1 MSKETILAH
10 IILEADSALHFGSG
24 DFDMLYDSPIQR
36 DFNGLPIILGTSI
49 CGVIKANAKGIFSK
63 NELDSLFG
71 SQDFSSRLI
80 FSNAL
85 LLDEKMCVSE
95 NLIPFSK
102 LKDSPFLHHFLSL
115 PQRQHNAIDY
125 NGSCKDGAK
134 FDEEVIFKG
143 TRFKCAVSMDCQS
156 EGCQNNS
163 DKEAFFKILSLFYSP
178 NIRFGAGSTKGFG
191 KIKAHKITYEI
202 LQTPFCKS
210 ASLNE
215 TLSEHFTPD
224 YSALS
229 TKNFTHYTLNL
240 RADSVFLFGAG
251 FGDKEADSIGVSEK
265 IIDYDK
271 GDLSERKLLIPASSI
286 KGALSQRTRFYINKD
301 LGNFIVAESSQNSEL
316 NNKAKQIHATLFGN
330 AESSDKSTKSQA
342 TKGKILI
349 SDIYLDFD
357 ENKDS
362 HLFAHNSIDR
372 FTGGTI
378 DGALFQERANTSPAF
393 KLDIFVENVPN
404 SADFQDS
411 NQKKFFDKAI
421 QSFERALKDICTSL
435 LPLGAASSKG
445 HGFFSG
451 DLEKNGVCLNA
462 QNGEKI

>member
-1 MSKETILAH
+1 MSNTTILAH

-49 CGVIKANAKGIFSK
+49 CGVIRALAKQ
-63 NELDSLFG
+63 ERLDLDSLFG
-71 SQDFSSRLI
+71 GQDFGSRLI

-85 LLDEKMCVSE
+85 LLDENMKVKE
-95 NLIPFSK
+95 NLIPFSTLAK
-102 LKDSPFLHHFLSL
+102 SKFLSHFLSL

-125 NGSCKDGAK
+125 NGTCKDGAK

-143 TRFKCAVSMDCQS
+143 ARFKCAMSMDLS
-156 EGCQNNS
+156 GGENEKR

-178 NIRFGAGSTKGFG
+178 FIRFGAGSTKGFG

-202 LQTPFCKS
+202 LQTPFSKS

-215 TLSEHFTPD
+215 NLSEHFTPD
-224 YSALS
+224 SSILS

-240 RADSVFLFGAG
+240 TPENVFLFGAG

-271 GDLSERKLLIPASSI
+271 GDLSKAKLLIPASSI
-286 KGALSQRTRFYINKD
+286 KGAVSQRTRFYINKH
-301 LGNFIVAESSQNSEL
+301 LGNFIGETNEL
-316 NNKAKQIHATLFGN
+316 DKKATQIHATLFGG
-330 AESSDKSTKSQA
+330 AESSDTKSAKYQA

-349 SDIYLDFD
+349 SDLYLDFD
-357 ENKDS
+357 KNKDS
-362 HLFAHNSIDR
+362 QIFAHNSIDR

-378 DGALFQERANTSPAF
+378 DGAFFQESANTSPAF
-393 KLDIFVENVPN
+393 RLDIFVVNTTN
-404 SADFQDS
+404 RADFQDFEIAL
-411 NQKKFFDKAI
+411 K
-421 QSFERALKDICTSL
+421 SFEKALQDICAGI
-435 LPLGAASSKG
+435 LPLGAMSSKG

-451 DLEKNGVCLNA
+451 ILEKDGVRLNA

>member
-1 MSKETILAH
+1 MSKLTILAH

-49 CGVIKANAKGIFSK
+49 CGVIKANAKEIFSE

-85 LLDEKMCVSE
+85 LLDEKMEVKE

-102 LKDSPFLHHFLSL
+102 LAKSKFLSHFLSL
-115 PQRQHNAIDY
+115 PQRQHNAISAQ
-125 NGSCKDGAK
+125 GVCKDGAK

-156 EGCQNNS
+156 DGNQNNS
-163 DKEAFFKILSLFYSP
+163 DKEAFFKILGLFCSP

-191 KIKAHKITYEI
+191 KVKAHKITYEI
-202 LQTPFCKS
+202 LQTPFSKS

-215 TLSEHFTPD
+215 ALAKTFTPD
-224 YSALS
+224 SGILS
-229 TKNFTHYTLNL
+229 TKNFTRYTLNL
-240 RADSVFLFGAG
+240 TPESVFLFGAG

-271 GDLSERKLLIPASSI
+271 GDLSECKLLIPASSI
-286 KGALSQRTRFYINKD
+286 KGSVSQRTHFYINKH
-301 LGNFIVAESSQNSEL
+301 LGNFIGE
-316 NNKAKQIHATLFGN
+316 NNEMDKKATQIHATLFGS
-330 AESSDKSTKSQA
+330 AESSDKSNQKSQA
-342 TKGKILI
+342 TKGRILI
-349 SDIYLDFD
+349 NDIYLDFD
-357 ENKDS
+357 KNKDS

-378 DGALFQERANTSPAF
+378 DGALFQEKTNISPAF
-393 KLDIFVENVPN
+393 KLDIFVANATN
-404 SADFQDS
+404 IADSQDFEIAL
-411 NQKKFFDKAI
+411 K
-421 QSFERALKDICTSL
+421 SFESALCDICTSL

>member
-1 MSKETILAH
+1 MSKLTILAH

-49 CGVIKANAKGIFSK
+49 CGVIREGAKEIFSK

-85 LLDEKMCVSE
+85 LLDENMRVNE

-102 LKDSPFLHHFLSL
+102 LAKSKFLSHFLSL
-115 PQRQHNAIDY
+115 PQRQHNAISAQ
-125 NGSCKDGAK
+125 GVCKDGAK

-143 TRFKCAVSMDCQS
+143 TRFKCAVSMDCQDES
-156 EGCQNNS
+156 E
-163 DKEAFFKILSLFYSP
+163 KEVFFKILGLFCSP
-178 NIRFGAGSTKGFG
+178 FIRFGAGSTKGFG

-202 LQTPFCKS
+202 LQTPFSKS

-215 TLSEHFTPD
+215 TLAKTFTPD
-224 YSALS
+224 SGILS
-229 TKNFTHYTLNL
+229 TKNFTRYTLNL
-240 RADSVFLFGAG
+240 TPESVFLFGAG

-271 GDLSERKLLIPASSI
+271 GHLSECKLLIPASSI
-286 KGALSQRTRFYINKD
+286 KGSVSQRTHFYINKH
-301 LGNFIVAESSQNSEL
+301 LGNFIGENSEMDK
-316 NNKAKQIHATLFGN
+316 KATQIHATLFGS
-330 AESSDKSTKSQA
+330 AESSDKSNQKSQA

-349 SDIYLDFD
+349 NDLYLDFD
-357 ENKDS
+357 ESKDS

-372 FTGGTI
+372 FTVGTI
-378 DGALFQERANTSPAF
+378 DGALFQEKANTSPAF
-393 KLDIFVENVPN
+393 RLDIFVANATN
-404 SADFQDS
+404 IADSQDFEIAL
-411 NQKKFFDKAI
+411 K
-421 QSFERALKDICTSL
+421 SFESALRDICTSL

-451 DLEKNGVCLNA
+451 VLEKM
-462 QNGEKI
+462 EKKYEKF

>member
-49 CGVIKANAKGIFSK
+49 CGVIRANAKGIF
-63 NELDSLFG
+63 NVDSLFG
-71 SQDFSSRLI
+71 CAKKDDNQNSRLI

-85 LLDEKMCVSE
+85 LLDEKMEVKE

-102 LKDSPFLHHFLSL
+102 LKDSPFLRHFLSL

-156 EGCQNNS
+156 EG
-163 DKEAFFKILSLFYSP
+163 DKEVFCKILNLFYSP

-202 LQTPFCKS
+202 LRTPFSKS

-215 TLSEHFTPD
+215 TLSKHFTPNLLQKSD
-224 YSALS
+224 R
-229 TKNFTHYTLNL
+229 FTHYTLNL
-240 RADSVFLFGAG
+240 KPESVFLFGAG
-251 FGDKEADSIGVSEK
+251 FGDKDADSIGVSEK

-286 KGALSQRTRFYINKD
+286 KGAIAQRTRFYINEVSK
-301 LGNFIVAESSQNSEL
+301 NFISAESSDNLKDSE
-316 NNKAKQIHATLFGN
+316 AKQIHATLFGS

-349 SDIYLDFD
+349 NDIYLDFD
-357 ENKDS
+357 AKKDS

-378 DGALFQERANTSPAF
+378 DGALFQEKANTSPAF
-393 KLDIFVENVPN
+393 KLDIFVANATN
-404 SADFQDS
+404 SADFQDL
-411 NQKKFFDKAI
+411 NQNDFFDKAI
-421 QSFERALKDICTSL
+421 KSFECALKDICTSL

-451 DLEKNGVCLNA
+451 DLEKNG
-462 QNGEKI
+462 ERI

>member
-1 MSKETILAH
+1 MSNTTILAH

-24 DFDMLYDSPIQR
+24 DFNALYDSPIQR

-49 CGVIKANAKGIFSK
+49 CGVIRTLAKQ
-63 NELDSLFG
+63 ERLDLDSLFG
-71 SQDFSSRLI
+71 GQDFGSRLI

-85 LLDEKMCVSE
+85 LLDKNMRVNEH
-95 NLIPFSK
+95 LIPFSR
-102 LKDSPFLHHFLSL
+102 LKDLPFLSHFLSL

-125 NGSCKDGAK
+125 NGTCKDGAK

-143 TRFKCAVSMDCQS
+143 TRFKCAVSMDLSSGKNEKC
-156 EGCQNNS
+156 

-191 KIKAHKITYEI
+191 KIKAHKITYQ
-202 LQTPFCKS
+202 LLDSPFSKS

-215 TLSEHFTPD
+215 NLSEHFTPD
-224 YSALS
+224 SSVLS

-240 RADSVFLFGAG
+240 MPESVFLFGAG
-251 FGDKEADSIGVSEK
+251 FGDKEADSIGVREK

-271 GDLSERKLLIPASSI
+271 GNLSESKLLIPASSI
-286 KGALSQRTRFYINKD
+286 KGAVSQRTRFYINKD
-301 LGNFIVAESSQNSEL
+301 LGNFISAES
-316 NNKAKQIHATLFGN
+316 NNDLDKKATQIHATLFGS
-330 AESSDKSTKSQA
+330 AESSTKSSDTKSAKSQA

-349 SDIYLDFD
+349 NDIYLDFD
-357 ENKDS
+357 KNKDS

-378 DGALFQERANTSPAF
+378 DGALFQESANTSPAF
-393 KLDIFVENVPN
+393 RLDIFVANATN
-404 SADFQDS
+404 SADFQDL
-411 NQKKFFDKAI
+411 NQKDFFAI
-421 QSFERALKDICTSL
+421 AIKSFENALQDICAGI

-451 DLEKNGVCLNA
+451 DLEKNG
-462 QNGEKI
+462 EKI

>member
-1 MSKETILAH
+1 MSKLTILTH

-49 CGVIKANAKGIFSK
+49 CGVIKANAKEIFSK

-85 LLDEKMCVSE
+85 LLDKKMEVKE

-102 LKDSPFLHHFLSL
+102 LAKSKFLSHFLSL
-115 PQRQHNAIDY
+115 PQRQHNAISAQ
-125 NGSCKDGAK
+125 GVCKDGAK

-143 TRFKCAVSMDCQS
+143 TRFKCAVSMDCQDES
-156 EGCQNNS
+156 E
-163 DKEAFFKILSLFYSP
+163 KEVFFKILGLFCSP
-178 NIRFGAGSTKGFG
+178 FIRFGAGSTKGFG

-202 LQTPFCKS
+202 LQTPFSKS

-215 TLSEHFTPD
+215 TLAKTFTPD
-224 YSALS
+224 SGILS
-229 TKNFTHYTLNL
+229 TKNFTRYTLNL
-240 RADSVFLFGAG
+240 TPESVFLFGAG

-271 GDLSERKLLIPASSI
+271 GDLSECKLLIPASSI
-286 KGALSQRTRFYINKD
+286 KGSVSQRTHFYINKH
-301 LGNFIVAESSQNSEL
+301 LGNFIGE
-316 NNKAKQIHATLFGN
+316 NNEMDKKATQIHATLFGS
-330 AESSDKSTKSQA
+330 AESSDKSNQKSQA

-349 SDIYLDFD
+349 NDLYLDFN

-362 HLFAHNSIDR
+362 HIFAHNSIDR

-378 DGALFQERANTSPAF
+378 DGALFQEKANISPAF
-393 KLDIFVENVPN
+393 KLDIFVANATN
-404 SADFQDS
+404 IADSQDFEIAL
-411 NQKKFFDKAI
+411 K
-421 QSFERALKDICTSL
+421 SFESALCDICTSL

-462 QNGEKI
+462 QNGATI

>member
-1 MSKETILAH
+1 MSKLTILAH

-49 CGVIKANAKGIFSK
+49 CGVIREGAKEIFSK

-85 LLDEKMCVSE
+85 LLDENMRVNE

-102 LKDSPFLHHFLSL
+102 LAKSKFLSHFLSL
-115 PQRQHNAIDY
+115 PQRQHNAISAQ
-125 NGSCKDGAK
+125 GVCKDGAK

-143 TRFKCAVSMDCQS
+143 TRFKCAVSMDCQDES
-156 EGCQNNS
+156 E
-163 DKEAFFKILSLFYSP
+163 KEVFFKILGLFCSP
-178 NIRFGAGSTKGFG
+178 FIRFGAGSTKGFG

-202 LQTPFCKS
+202 LQTPFSKS

-215 TLSEHFTPD
+215 TLAKTFTPD
-224 YSALS
+224 SGILS
-229 TKNFTHYTLNL
+229 TKNFTRYTLNL
-240 RADSVFLFGAG
+240 TPESVFLFGAG

-271 GDLSERKLLIPASSI
+271 GDLSECKLLIPASSI
-286 KGALSQRTRFYINKD
+286 KGSVSQRTHFYINKH
-301 LGNFIVAESSQNSEL
+301 LGNFIGENSEMDK
-316 NNKAKQIHATLFGN
+316 KATQIHATLFGS
-330 AESSDKSTKSQA
+330 AESSDKSNQKSQA

-349 SDIYLDFD
+349 NDLYLDFD
-357 ENKDS
+357 ESKDS

-372 FTGGTI
+372 FTVGTI
-378 DGALFQERANTSPAF
+378 DGALFQEKANTSPAF
-393 KLDIFVENVPN
+393 RLDIFVANATN
-404 SADFQDS
+404 IADSQDFEIAL
-411 NQKKFFDKAI
+411 K
-421 QSFERALKDICTSL
+421 SFESALRDICTSL

-451 DLEKNGVCLNA
+451 VLEKM
-462 QNGEKI
+462 EKKYEKF

>member
-1 MSKETILAH
+1 MSNTTMLAH

-49 CGVIKANAKGIFSK
+49 CGVIKANAKEIFSE

-71 SQDFSSRLI
+71 YAKKDDNQDSRLI

-85 LLDEKMCVSE
+85 LLDENMRVNE

-102 LKDSPFLHHFLSL
+102 LAKSKFLSHFLSL
-115 PQRQHNAIDY
+115 PQRQHNAISAQ
-125 NGSCKDGAK
+125 GVCKDGAK

-143 TRFKCAVSMDCQS
+143 TRFKCAVSMDCQDES
-156 EGCQNNS
+156 E
-163 DKEAFFKILSLFYSP
+163 KEVFFKILGLFCSP
-178 NIRFGAGSTKGFG
+178 FIRFGAGSTKGFG
-191 KIKAHKITYEI
+191 KIKAHKISYEI
-202 LQTPFCKS
+202 LQTPFSKS

-215 TLSEHFTPD
+215 TLAKTFTPD
-224 YSALS
+224 SGILS
-229 TKNFTHYTLNL
+229 TKNFTRYTLNL
-240 RADSVFLFGAG
+240 TPESVFLFGAG

-271 GDLSERKLLIPASSI
+271 GDLSKAKLLIPASSI
-286 KGALSQRTRFYINKD
+286 KGSVSQRTHFYINKH
-301 LGNFIVAESSQNSEL
+301 LGNFIGE
-316 NNKAKQIHATLFGN
+316 NNGMDKKATQIHATLFGS
-330 AESSDKSTKSQA
+330 AESSDKSNQKSQA
-342 TKGKILI
+342 TKGRILI
-349 SDIYLDFD
+349 NDIYLDFD
-357 ENKDS
+357 KNKDS

-378 DGALFQERANTSPAF
+378 DGALFQEKANISPAF
-393 KLDIFVENVPN
+393 KLDIFVANATN
-404 SADFQDS
+404 IADSQDL
-411 NQKKFFDKAI
+411 NQKKCFDIAI
-421 QSFERALKDICTSL
+421 KSFENALKDICTSL
-435 LPLGAASSKG
+435 LPLGAANSKG

-451 DLEKNGVCLNA
+451 DLEKNGVCLNT

>member
-1 MSKETILAH
+1 MSNTTMLAH

-49 CGVIKANAKGIFSK
+49 CGVIKANAKKIFSE

-85 LLDEKMCVSE
+85 LLDENMRVNE

-102 LKDSPFLHHFLSL
+102 LAKSKFLSHFLSL
-115 PQRQHNAIDY
+115 PQRQHNAISAQ
-125 NGSCKDGAK
+125 GVCKDGAK

-156 EGCQNNS
+156 DGNQNNS
-163 DKEAFFKILSLFYSP
+163 DKEAFFKILGLFCSP

-191 KIKAHKITYEI
+191 KVKAHKITYEI
-202 LQTPFCKS
+202 LQTPFSKS

-215 TLSEHFTPD
+215 ALAKTFTPD
-224 YSALS
+224 SGILS
-229 TKNFTHYTLNL
+229 TKNFTRYTLNL
-240 RADSVFLFGAG
+240 TPKSVFLFGAG

-271 GDLSERKLLIPASSI
+271 GDLSECKLLIPASSI
-286 KGALSQRTRFYINKD
+286 KGSVSQRTHFYINKH
-301 LGNFIVAESSQNSEL
+301 LGNFIGE
-316 NNKAKQIHATLFGN
+316 NNEMDKKATQIHATLFGS
-330 AESSDKSTKSQA
+330 AESSDKSNQKSQA
-342 TKGKILI
+342 TKGRILI
-349 SDIYLDFD
+349 NDIYLDFD
-357 ENKDS
+357 KNKDS

-378 DGALFQERANTSPAF
+378 DGALFQEKANISPAF
-393 KLDIFVENVPN
+393 KLDIFVANATN
-404 SADFQDS
+404 IADSQDFEIAL
-411 NQKKFFDKAI
+411 K
-421 QSFERALKDICTSL
+421 SFESALCDICTSL

>member
-1 MSKETILAH
+1 MSKLTILAH

-49 CGVIKANAKGIFSK
+49 CGVIKANAKEIFSE

-85 LLDEKMCVSE
+85 LLDEKMEVKE

-102 LKDSPFLHHFLSL
+102 LAKSKFLSHFLSL
-115 PQRQHNAIDY
+115 PQRQHNAISAQ
-125 NGSCKDGAK
+125 GVCKDGAK

-156 EGCQNNS
+156 DGNQNNS
-163 DKEAFFKILSLFYSP
+163 DKEAFFKILGLFCSP

-191 KIKAHKITYEI
+191 KVKAHKITYEI
-202 LQTPFCKS
+202 LQTPFSKS

-215 TLSEHFTPD
+215 TLAKTFTPD
-224 YSALS
+224 SGILS
-229 TKNFTHYTLNL
+229 TKNFTRYTLNL
-240 RADSVFLFGAG
+240 TPESVFLFGAG

-271 GDLSERKLLIPASSI
+271 GDLSECKLLIPASSI
-286 KGALSQRTRFYINKD
+286 KGSVSQRTHFYINKH
-301 LGNFIVAESSQNSEL
+301 LGNFIGE
-316 NNKAKQIHATLFGN
+316 NNEMDKKATQIHATLFGS
-330 AESSDKSTKSQA
+330 AESSDKSNQKSQA

-349 SDIYLDFD
+349 NDLYLDFN

-362 HLFAHNSIDR
+362 HIFAHNSIDR

-378 DGALFQERANTSPAF
+378 DGALFQEKANISPAF
-393 KLDIFVENVPN
+393 KLDIFVANATN
-404 SADFQDS
+404 IADSQDFEIAL
-411 NQKKFFDKAI
+411 K
-421 QSFERALKDICTSL
+421 SFESALCDICTSL

>member
-63 NELDSLFG
+63 NELDLLFG

-102 LKDSPFLHHFLSL
+102 LTKSKFLSHFLNL

-125 NGSCKDGAK
+125 NGACKDGAK

-156 EGCQNNS
+156 EGCQDNS

-215 TLSEHFTPD
+215 TLSKTFTPD
-224 YSALS
+224 SSILS

-240 RADSVFLFGAG
+240 RPESVFLFGAG
-251 FGDKEADSIGVSEK
+251 YGDKEADSIGVSEK
-265 IIDYDK
+265 IIDYNK

-301 LGNFIVAESSQNSEL
+301 LGNFIAAESNDNLKDSE
-316 NNKAKQIHATLFGN
+316 ATQIHATLFGN

-349 SDIYLDFD
+349 NDIYLDFD

-393 KLDIFVENVPN
+393 KLDIFVANATN
-404 SADFQDS
+404 HSADFQDS
-411 NQKKFFDKAI
+411 NQNDFF
-421 QSFERALKDICTSL
+421 
-435 LPLGAASSKG
+435 
-445 HGFFSG
+445 
-451 DLEKNGVCLNA
+451 
-462 QNGEKI
+462 

>member
-1 MSKETILAH
+1 MSNTTILAH

-49 CGVIKANAKGIFSK
+49 CGVIRALAKQ
-63 NELDSLFG
+63 ERLDLDSLFG
-71 SQDFSSRLI
+71 GQDFSSRLI

-85 LLDEKMCVSE
+85 LLDENMCVSE
-95 NLIPFSK
+95 NLIPFSTLAK
-102 LKDSPFLHHFLSL
+102 SKFLSHFLSL

-125 NGSCKDGAK
+125 NGTCKDGAK

-143 TRFKCAVSMDCQS
+143 TRFKCAVSMDLS
-156 EGCQNNS
+156 SGENEKR
-163 DKEAFFKILSLFYSP
+163 DKEAFFKILSLFCSP
-178 NIRFGAGSTKGFG
+178 FIRFGAGSTKGFG
-191 KIKAHKITYEI
+191 KIKAHKITYQ
-202 LQTPFCKS
+202 LLDSPFSKS

-215 TLSEHFTPD
+215 NLSEHFTPD
-224 YSALS
+224 SSILS

-240 RADSVFLFGAG
+240 TPESVFLFGAG
-251 FGDKEADSIGVSEK
+251 FGDKEADSIGVREK

-271 GDLSERKLLIPASSI
+271 GDLSECKLLIPASSI
-286 KGALSQRTRFYINKD
+286 KGAVAQRTRFYINKD
-301 LGNFIVAESSQNSEL
+301 LGNFIGAESSQNNEL
-316 NNKAKQIHATLFGN
+316 DKKAEQIHATLFGS
-330 AESSDKSTKSQA
+330 AESSDTKTAKPQA

-357 ENKDS
+357 KNKDS

-378 DGALFQERANTSPAF
+378 DGALFQESANTSPAF
-393 KLDIFVENVPN
+393 KLDIFVANATN

-411 NQKKFFDKAI
+411 NQKEYFAI
-421 QSFERALKDICTSL
+421 AIKSFENALQDICAGI
-435 LPLGAASSKG
+435 LPLGAMSSKG

-451 DLEKNGVCLNA
+451 DLEKNG
-462 QNGEKI
+462 EKI

>member
-1 MSKETILAH
+1 MSSTTILAH
-10 IILEADSALHFGSG
+10 IIFEADSALHFGSG
-24 DFDMLYDSPIQR
+24 DFGMLYDSPIQR

-49 CGVIKANAKGIFSK
+49 CGVIRALAKQ
-63 NELDSLFG
+63 ERLDLDSLFG
-71 SQDFSSRLI
+71 GQDFSSRLI

-85 LLDEKMCVSE
+85 LLDENMRVNE
-95 NLIPFSK
+95 HLIPFSTLAK
-102 LKDSPFLHHFLSL
+102 SKFLSHFLSL
-115 PQRQHNAIDY
+115 PQRQHNAISAQ
-125 NGSCKDGAK
+125 GVCKDGAK

-143 TRFKCAVSMDCQS
+143 TRFKCAVSMDLS
-156 EGCQNNS
+156 SGENEKR

-178 NIRFGAGSTKGFG
+178 FIRFGAGSTKGFG
-191 KIKAHKITYEI
+191 KIKAHKITYQ
-202 LQTPFCKS
+202 LLDLPFSKS

-215 TLSEHFTPD
+215 NLSEHFTPD
-224 YSALS
+224 SSILS

-240 RADSVFLFGAG
+240 MSESVFLFGAG

-271 GDLSERKLLIPASSI
+271 GDLSKAKLLIPASSI
-286 KGALSQRTRFYINKD
+286 KGAVSQRTRFYINKH
-301 LGNFIVAESSQNSEL
+301 LGNFIGETNEL
-316 NNKAKQIHATLFGN
+316 DKKATQIHATLFGS
-330 AESSDKSTKSQA
+330 AESSDTKSAKSQA

-357 ENKDS
+357 KNKDS

-378 DGALFQERANTSPAF
+378 DGALFQESANTSPAF
-393 KLDIFVENVPN
+393 KLDIFVANH
-404 SADFQDS
+404 SADSQDFEIAL
-411 NQKKFFDKAI
+411 K
-421 QSFERALKDICTSL
+421 SFESALRDICASI
-435 LPLGAASSKG
+435 LPLGAMSSKG

-451 DLEKNGVCLNA
+451 DLEKNGVRLNA